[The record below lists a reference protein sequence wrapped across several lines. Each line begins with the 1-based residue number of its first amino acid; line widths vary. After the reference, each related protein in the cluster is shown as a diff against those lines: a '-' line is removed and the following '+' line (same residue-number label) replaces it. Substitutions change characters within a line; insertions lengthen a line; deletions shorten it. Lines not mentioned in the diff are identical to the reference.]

1 MTESNLTPDPLSEA
15 PPDFDS
21 QFEYGAKL
29 AEEIARAQD
38 APFMDAQ
45 GTEQLTLDPEGM
57 QAGSPEAPP
66 QPNQLDG
73 DSESDDFDA
82 CLFGTFHVAGTEYS
96 LPASQIREVVT
107 FPRSITPVPLSPDF
121 VLGIFNLRGA
131 VIPVLDV
138 ALLLGVEPQV
148 ELSERRVVVIDCG
161 NHAVGAIFDRT
172 GEVLHVDAEEHHAM
186 RQEPGAPQEGAG
198 GDCMPSAGEIIERV
212 LLLNGGQRLVQVLS
226 PTLLGA
232 VPGIP
237 CSERSSNL
245 DDQRPLDSES
255 RSKAIAVRVGGTE
268 FAFPMEDVL
277 EIQNSLALSTSPAYF
292 HHQSGVV
299 EVRGNLRP
307 VLNLKAAFGQA
318 DSLVPEKPL
327 LVSLIEGENC
337 IAVVVDELIDTL
349 EYTESSLLEV
359 PPVPGSQIDG
369 VSRQLIPANS
379 SRNVLSIRSADLF
392 QHCKVGE
399 SLKVAGLTHDR
410 QDIDLDEDD
419 AEQDLDYFTFFV
431 GEQRLCLPLGDVREI
446 LRFPSDQTLVQD
458 DESPIAGLMNLR
470 GAVLPLSNLS
480 ARFGIESTVSLKERL
495 VITIEYGE
503 QMRGLVVDSVES
515 IVHVRASDVSDVSG
529 IMRKTSG
536 SQALLSAV
544 SKVIRA
550 EGTSTSLLMLDL
562 ERVVEDIGSSTI
574 PRMEETSPEG
584 GF

>member
-1 MTESNLTPDPLSEA
+1 MTESNPTPDSFSGPLA
-15 PPDFDS
+15 DFDS

-38 APFMDAQ
+38 EPLPDD
-45 GTEQLTLDPEGM
+45 GGDEQLSFE
-57 QAGSPEAPP
+57 PEAGFSEPLE
-66 QPNQLDG
+66 QLDAP
-73 DSESDDFDA
+73 SEEDDFDA

-131 VIPVLDV
+131 IIPVIDV
-138 ALLLGVEPQV
+138 AQLLGVSPQV

-161 NHAVGAIFDRT
+161 SHAVGAIFDRT
-172 GEVLHVDAEEHHAM
+172 GEVLHVDAEQHHAM
-186 RQEPGAPQEGAG
+186 RQEPFSDPEEP
-198 GDCMPSAGEIIERV
+198 DSESRPTAGEIIERV
-212 LLLNGGQRLVQVLS
+212 LLLDGGSRLVQVLS
-226 PTLLGA
+226 PALLGA

-245 DDQRPLDSES
+245 DDQRPLDSEP

-277 EIQNSLALSTSPAYF
+277 EIQSSLALAASPEYF

-307 VLNLKAAFGQA
+307 VLNLKSAFGQE
-318 DSLVPEKPL
+318 DSVVPEKPL

-349 EYTESSLLEV
+349 EYTHSSLLEV

-369 VSRQLIPANS
+369 VSRQLIPAS
-379 SRNVLSIRSADLF
+379 HDRNVLSIRSADLF
-392 QHCKVGE
+392 QHCEVGE
-399 SLKVAGLTHDR
+399 SLRVAGLTHDR

-419 AEQDLDYFTFFV
+419 TDQDLDYFTFFV
-431 GEQRLCLPLGDVREI
+431 GDQRLCLPLGDVREI

-458 DESPIAGLMNLR
+458 DDSAIAGLMNLR

-480 ARFGIESTVSLKERL
+480 SRFGIESTVQLEERL
-495 VITIEYGE
+495 VITIEYGDR
-503 QMRGLVVDSVES
+503 MHGLVVDSVES
-515 IVHVRASDVSDVSG
+515 IVHVRSSDVSDVSG

-536 SQALLSAV
+536 AQALLSAV

-562 ERVVEDIGSSTI
+562 ERVVEDISPTTI
-574 PRMEETSPEG
+574 PRQDEALPEAEA
-584 GF
+584 F